1 MAYQPKPK
9 AEADNLFESLIIN
22 LDIIKTKSNNCFT
35 DIERNKM
42 EIFFFSSS
50 VTASNTKRANL
61 TCYP

>member
-1 MAYQPKPK
+1 MVYQPKPK
-9 AEADNLFESLIIN
+9 AEAYNLFETLIIN
-22 LDIIKTKSNNCFT
+22 LDIIKIKSNNCFT

-42 EIFFFSSS
+42 EIFFSISS